1 MLAVVVVHDALA
13 AEGQQT
19 LLAAVL
25 DPSTDGFV
33 VIASGYTSIGG
44 FLGIFGR
51 ISQHKS
57 QQAKG
62 FKVKQL
68 IIN

>member
-13 AEGQQT
+13 AESQQT
-19 LLAAVL
+19 FLAAVL
-25 DPSTDGFV
+25 GPSTDGIV
-33 VIASGYTSIGG
+33 VIASSYTGIGG
-44 FLGIFGR
+44 FLGILGR
-51 ISQHKS
+51 ITQHKS

-62 FKVKQL
+62 LKVIQT

>member
-25 DPSTDGFV
+25 GSGTDGIV
-33 VIASGYTSIGG
+33 VIACGHTGVGG
-44 FLGIFGR
+44 FLGILCR
-51 ISQHKS
+51 IAQHKS
-57 QQAKG
+57 QQAKCL
-62 FKVKQL
+62 K
-68 IIN
+68 NNN